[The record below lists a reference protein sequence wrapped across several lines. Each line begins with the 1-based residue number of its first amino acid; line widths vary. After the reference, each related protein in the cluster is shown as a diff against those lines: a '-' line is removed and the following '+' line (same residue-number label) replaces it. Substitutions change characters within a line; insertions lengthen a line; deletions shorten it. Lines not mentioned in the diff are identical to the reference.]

1 MPDKHSEMAHYYN
14 ERAGEYEQIYFRD
27 NAARRKEIDDEVVRV
42 RELAVGKKIL
52 EIACGTG
59 YWTQYL
65 SQTAQHITAID
76 IAPQMLAEAR
86 KKPSVCPVEFVH
98 ADLNH
103 LPMTCAKYDLI
114 ALGFWFSHHPRQE
127 YDSLFSSLKSHL
139 APTGQIWMI
148 DNNPPA
154 EGPSQDYS
162 HRDEHGNNYKKRRL
176 SDGRE
181 FTIIKNYF
189 SENEL
194 RECYS
199 RQFTVNRLTLGRH
212 YWATVL
218 SPKQ

>member
-1 MPDKHSEMAHYYN
+1 MTDKRSEMDHYYN

-27 NAARRKEIDDEVVRV
+27 DAARRKEIDDEVLRV
-42 RELAVGKKIL
+42 RNLARGKKVL

-65 SQTAQHITAID
+65 SETATHITAID
-76 IAPQMLAEAR
+76 IAPQMIDEAR
-86 KKPSVCPVEFVH
+86 KKTTVCPVEFVQ

-103 LPMTCAKYDLI
+103 LPDTSEKYDLI

-127 YDSLFSSLKSHL
+127 YGLLFDSLQSHL
-139 APTGQIWMI
+139 ARSGRIWMI

-154 EGPSQDYS
+154 EGPTQDFS
-162 HRDEHGNNYKKRRL
+162 HSDEYGNNFKKRFL

-194 RECYS
+194 GEIYG
-199 RQFTVNRLTLGRH
+199 RQFKIERLTFGRH
-212 YWATVL
+212 YWAAVL
-218 SPKQ
+218 IMK

>member
-1 MPDKHSEMAHYYN
+1 MADKRSEMAHYYD

-27 NAARRKEIDDEVVRV
+27 DAARRKEIDDEVVRV
-42 RELAVGKKIL
+42 RELAIDKKVL

-65 SQTAQHITAID
+65 SETAKHVTAID
-76 IAPQMLAEAR
+76 IAPQMIEEAR
-86 KKPSVCPVEFVH
+86 KKTTICPVEFVQ

-103 LPMTCAKYDLI
+103 LPDTSEKYDLI

-127 YDSLFSSLKSHL
+127 YDLLFNSLKSHL
-139 APTGQIWMI
+139 APAGKIWMI

-154 EGPSQDYS
+154 EGPTQDSSYL
-162 HRDEHGNNYKKRRL
+162 DENGNNFKKRFL

-189 SENEL
+189 SESEL
-194 RECYS
+194 REIYGQ
-199 RQFTVNRLTLGRH
+199 QFKIERLTFGRH
-212 YWATVL
+212 YWAVAL
-218 SPKQ
+218 MAM